1 LTQGHASHEHDFPPP
16 NQSIGC
22 QRNGIGIWKYHF
34 LSRARLK
41 IPTDLIWVSGD
52 LLLKGAALDVV
63 QIAEELLK

>member
-1 LTQGHASHEHDFPPP
+1 
-16 NQSIGC
+16 
-22 QRNGIGIWKYHF
+22 
-34 LSRARLK
+34 LK